1 MRCRTE
7 GAWVICP
14 EEPDSPIMLVRI
26 METWEAVDCD
36 EDKDEDGDEN
46 DGDERGYLV
55 DGCVPMAGSIQ
66 AFAEVGGQWYERY
79 GGLFTGYESVERFVR
94 EVFRFDPVR
103 GCWRVAEGVT
113 DQTLWPVLLDDC
125 LELENLWPQWCE
137 SLARILSVIPD
148 DARGSTLR
156 RVPEGLRERFA
167 DWCGTVAESGAL
179 ERGPLLGTPSFRRV
193 VRECARP
200 KKEVPCRRG
209 RRHLS

>member
-14 EEPDSPIMLVRI
+14 EEPDSPILLARVC
-26 METWEAVDCD
+26 EAWEAVDYD
-36 EDKDEDGDEN
+36 EDED
-46 DGDERGYLV
+46 DGEGHGLLV

-137 SLARILSVIPD
+137 ALARILSAISD
-148 DARGSTLR
+148 GARGTSLS
-156 RVPEGLRERFA
+156 RVPEGLREKFV
-167 DWCGTVAESGAL
+167 DWCSTVVESGVF
-179 ERGPLLGTPSFRRV
+179 EKGPLLGTPSFQRV
-193 VRECARP
+193 VRECAQP
-200 KKEVPCRRG
+200 KKEDLRRRG
-209 RRHLS
+209 RCHLA